1 MDNTSKAALQMNLF
15 GLQHFFFDLDG
26 TLADSKADVLGSIE
40 QAYAHLGWTYDAS
53 KLRIG
58 PLLPDIIAMVS
69 PQLDAAQRQTVAQ
82 TFRAFYAAGKYSRTV
97 LFPVVRAFLDK
108 LAAQGKTL
116 YVATNKPKQ
125 PTYEVLETLG
135 IKDRFLYIGTPDF
148 EGGHLPKPEVL
159 KAMVRMFDIDPARA
173 VMCGDTLPDI
183 EAGRYAGMR
192 TLAFTGG
199 YGGQGFGLESR
210 ADFVIDTYH
219 DLL

>member
-1 MDNTSKAALQMNLF
+1 MDNTSRTAMQARLY

-40 QAYAHLGWTYDAS
+40 QAYAHLGWEYDAS

-58 PLLPDIIAMVS
+58 PLLPDIIATIS
-69 PQLDAAQRQTVAQ
+69 PQLDATQRQTVAQ

-97 LFPVVRAFLDK
+97 LFPGVRTFLDR
-108 LAAQGKTL
+108 LQAQGKTL
-116 YVATNKPKQ
+116 YVATNKPQK

-135 IKDRFLYIGTPDF
+135 IKDLFSYIGTPDF
-148 EGGHLPKPEVL
+148 DGDHLPKPEVL
-159 KAMVRMFDIDPARA
+159 KAMVRMFDINPAQA

-183 EAGRYAGMR
+183 EAGRYAGMQ
-192 TLAFTGG
+192 TMAFTGG
-199 YGGQGFGLESR
+199 YGGEGFGAESR
-210 ADFVIDTYH
+210 ADFIIDTYH